1 MNFYIFDPFDW
12 FEVGIAICGY
22 FIYEC
27 ILFTLMGRYP
37 SLRVAYIDEV
47 EETSDEKTKKVVD
60 RVSYYSVLVKAVPK
74 SGDSSDPVQNQ
85 DQVQV
90 LILFRG
96 TIDA

>member
-1 MNFYIFDPFDW
+1 
-12 FEVGIAICGY
+12 
-22 FIYEC
+22 
-27 ILFTLMGRYP
+27 MGRYP

-47 EETSDEKTKKVVD
+47 EETRDEKTKKVVD

-74 SGDSSDPVQNQ
+74 SRDSYDPVQNH

-96 TIDA
+96 TMNA

>member
-1 MNFYIFDPFDW
+1 MCLFYLRMCIF
-12 FEVGIAICGY
+12 
-22 FIYEC
+22 
-27 ILFTLMGRYP
+27 FTLMGRYP
-37 SLRVAYIDEV
+37 SLRVAYIDKV

-96 TIDA
+96 TMNA